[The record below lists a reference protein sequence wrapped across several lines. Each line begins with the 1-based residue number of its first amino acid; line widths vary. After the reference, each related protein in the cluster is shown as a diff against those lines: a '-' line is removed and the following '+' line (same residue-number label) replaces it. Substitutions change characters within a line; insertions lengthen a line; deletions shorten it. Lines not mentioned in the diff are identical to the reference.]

1 MGLRNVELEEF
12 LKKYNTEDIL
22 SGILEMQ
29 MSSYGQLID
38 ERIPAAEY
46 LASNVIRYNISDSKN
61 NFTWNDFLQ
70 LQEFAKNIYKADIS
84 KLFNEALALVE
95 ATAEK
100 KNEFLKSE
108 HMKLK
113 SMAFRGDGYIY
124 QLLCYMVLSIKNYRK
139 I

>member
-1 MGLRNVELEEF
+1 MGLRNVELEGF
-12 LKKYNTEDIL
+12 LEKYNTEDIL
-22 SGILEMQ
+22 SAILEMQ

-38 ERIPAAEY
+38 ERITATEY
-46 LASNVIRYNISDSKN
+46 LASNVIRYYISDSKN

-70 LQEFAKNIYKADIS
+70 LEEFANNIYNDDIS
-84 KLFNEALALVE
+84 KLFEEALALVE
-95 ATAEK
+95 AIDEK

-113 SMAFRGDGYIY
+113 SMAFRGGWVFIP
-124 QLLCYMVLSIKNYRK
+124 VVINVGNV